1 MSTIIAV
8 KVVPR
13 AARDE
18 VVGWHDGALKIRV
31 TAAPEHGRA
40 NRAVVEL
47 LAATLKLKKTAV
59 SITAGASSAL
69 KRVSIAGLERE
80 HLLRLLE
87 RL

>member
-80 HLLRLLE
+80 QLLRLLE